1 MSNKFAHLLE
11 MAVFYVLSTVL
22 AIYIA
27 IEMLELVY
35 QLFKVIFAVH
45 PEGERLLIT
54 HEQTKKII
62 PVFFNI
68 LIAAEL
74 FDTLK
79 SYIHDH
85 SIKVQSILLIGLMAI
100 GRKLLILDYSHT
112 DGLTNMGLAALILS
126 LSAGY
131 YFVRAGNK

>member
-11 MAVFYVLSTVL
+11 MAVFYVLSAVL

-35 QLFKVIFAVH
+35 QLFKVIFVVH

-54 HEQTKKII
+54 REQTKKII

-131 YFVRAGNK
+131 YFVKAGNN

>member
-11 MAVFYVLSTVL
+11 MAVFYVLSAVL

-35 QLFKVIFAVH
+35 QLFKVIFVVH

-54 HEQTKKII
+54 REQTKKII

-131 YFVRAGNK
+131 YFVKARNN

>member
-11 MAVFYVLSTVL
+11 MAVFYVLSAVL

-35 QLFKVIFAVH
+35 QLFKVIFVVH

-54 HEQTKKII
+54 REQTKKII

-112 DGLTNMGLAALILS
+112 DGLTNLGLAALILS

-131 YFVRAGNK
+131 YFVKAGNN